1 MREELFF
8 DGQARERKL
17 SRFWL
22 LLLLAGVIASAGVV
36 GDSTATVIGAMIV
49 APLMT
54 PILGL
59 ALSIRLADLPNIRR
73 SLTLVLAGSTAVVAI
88 GFIFGLAVKWN
99 VVASSNSQVAARV
112 APHLIDLIAALATGA
127 VGAVALARDDISDT
141 LPGVAIAISL
151 VPPLAVVGLTAS
163 AKAWSEAGGSLL
175 LFTTNVA
182 AILASG
188 SIVFA
193 LYRVRADLPGVADAP
208 TPLTRRLGVVA
219 IGVVLVLLTIPLT
232 RATIS
237 RSTSLVTTQQVSQV
251 AGPWAR
257 SFGGAVQSVTA
268 SGTTVIVA
276 VVSPTDSPD
285 ITALRQQLEDAGLGR
300 LKVRVGV
307 IKEVVQDVTGS
318 SPP

>member
-99 VVASSNSQVAARV
+99 VVAS
-112 APHLIDLIAALATGA
+112 
-127 VGAVALARDDISDT
+127 
-141 LPGVAIAISL
+141 
-151 VPPLAVVGLTAS
+151 
-163 AKAWSEAGGSLL
+163 
-175 LFTTNVA
+175 
-182 AILASG
+182 
-188 SIVFA
+188 
-193 LYRVRADLPGVADAP
+193 
-208 TPLTRRLGVVA
+208 
-219 IGVVLVLLTIPLT
+219 
-232 RATIS
+232 
-237 RSTSLVTTQQVSQV
+237 
-251 AGPWAR
+251 
-257 SFGGAVQSVTA
+257 
-268 SGTTVIVA
+268 
-276 VVSPTDSPD
+276 
-285 ITALRQQLEDAGLGR
+285 
-300 LKVRVGV
+300 
-307 IKEVVQDVTGS
+307 
-318 SPP
+318 